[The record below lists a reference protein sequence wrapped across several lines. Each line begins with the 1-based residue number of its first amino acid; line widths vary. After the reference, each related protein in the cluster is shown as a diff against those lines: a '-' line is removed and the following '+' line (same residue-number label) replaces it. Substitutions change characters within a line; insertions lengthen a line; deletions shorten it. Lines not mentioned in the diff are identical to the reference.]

1 MALGKTTAGKRC
13 DVVIAG
19 GGLVGRALALALA
32 KLAPQG
38 FRVVLVD
45 AEPAQP
51 SGSAA
56 EDARALALSA
66 GTRNLLAAI
75 DVWPLLAP
83 KAQAIESIDI
93 TDSAPN
99 AALRPHF
106 LGFDDEL
113 KGAGAVMVEHGD
125 LSRALA
131 AAAAKDSAIEL
142 RSAERA
148 TDFATDD
155 FGVVVQLGSGAKI
168 AATLLVAADGKRSEL
183 RERAGI
189 RCVGWSYPQIGIVT
203 TVAHARPH
211 HGKAVQHFLPA
222 GPFAMLPLTGNRSS
236 IVWTEEGERGKAIME
251 AGEDRF
257 LDELTKRFG
266 FRLGEIALA
275 GPRQSFPLDLQI
287 ARSFV
292 ADRLAL
298 IGDAAHVVHPLAGQ
312 GLNIGMRDVAA
323 LTETVVE
330 AARLGLDIGA
340 VLQLERY
347 QRWRR
352 FDSAFSAAVMDGL
365 NRLFSND
372 SAPLRALRDL
382 GLGLVDR
389 APPLKRFLAREA
401 AGGTGTV
408 PCLLAGERF

>member
-125 LSRALA
+125 LRRSLA
-131 AAAAKDSAIEL
+131 AAAAKESAIEL
-142 RSAERA
+142 RSAERT

-189 RCVGWSYPQIGIVT
+189 KCVGWSYPQIGIVT